1 MQPLLDASSLTRG
14 STGQA
19 FRCFPRLPPELRIKI
34 WSLAL
39 EEGRIVPLRWCGGGG
54 DGDGTEPRPR
64 DTPDHLRRRRQQR
77 RRRSVAGCTTT
88 ARPPAAL
95 HVCHESRREALRR
108 YRPSFGA
115 ASLPGRVLFDPER
128 DLPFFGAR
136 DGYMASDGQFRTV
149 LSLTPPA
156 ELRLIRRLALSE
168 ALLWVDT
175 TTTATTTAT
184 TTIPTT
190 AAVSPRY
197 EPPLDHAACSAREI
211 LGLVRTRLP
220 ACRELVFVP
229 HDGDPVCDHGAAVL
243 VPGRA
248 ATATSILTSISRAAT
263 SVVFEPRSTPRRC
276 RLEMQLRSAL
286 EDVRATFPAWD
297 PPQISIMSLAAS
309 AGPPSHENGEEEGR
323 SSIDRRRKTH
333 NHNHHHH
340 HHHHD
345 TAWARNLFPQARQHV
360 QQQPPGSCG
369 GYGRISRIDMIHRS
383 AVNKFLELRREAAF
397 LRMTQEA
404 C

>member
-1 MQPLLDASSLTRG
+1 M
-14 STGQA
+14 
-19 FRCFPRLPPELRIKI
+19 
-34 WSLAL
+34 
-39 EEGRIVPLRWCGGGG
+39 
-54 DGDGTEPRPR
+54 RPR

-77 RRRSVAGCTTT
+77 QRRGVAGCTTT

-175 TTTATTTAT
+175 TTTTTAT
-184 TTIPTT
+184 TVPTT

-197 EPPLDHAACSAREI
+197 EPPLDHAACSARE
-211 LGLVRTRLP
+211 LLRLVRARLP

-229 HDGDPVCDHGAAVL
+229 HGGNPVCDHGAVL

-248 ATATSILTSISRAAT
+248 ATSIPTSRAAT
-263 SVVFEPRSTPRRC
+263 SVMLEPRTPR

-297 PPQISIMSLAAS
+297 PPQIRIMSLASSAAS
-309 AGPPSHENGEEEGR
+309 PSVSPSQEDGEEGR
-323 SSIDRRRKTH
+323 STNRRRKTQ
-333 NHNHHHH
+333 
-340 HHHHD
+340 HHHD
-345 TAWARNLFPQARQHV
+345 TAWAKNLFPPQARQHA
-360 QQQPPGSCG
+360 QQPLGQPPASRGHD
-369 GYGRISRIDMIHRS
+369 RMSRIDMIHRS
-383 AVNKFLELRREAAF
+383 ALNKFLELREAAAF
-397 LRMTQEA
+397 LRVRQEA